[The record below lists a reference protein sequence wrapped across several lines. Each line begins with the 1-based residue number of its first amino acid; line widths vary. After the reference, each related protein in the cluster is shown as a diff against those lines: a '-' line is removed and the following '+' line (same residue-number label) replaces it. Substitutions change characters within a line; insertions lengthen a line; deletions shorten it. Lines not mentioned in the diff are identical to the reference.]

1 LRFWERKRKKNFVEE
16 VIVREKRRVLSR
28 YGVGRGDE
36 REDGKTCETDDQW
49 K

>member
-1 LRFWERKRKKNFVEE
+1 MGREGKKKNFVE
-16 VIVREKRRVLSR
+16 VMVREKRRGLSR

-36 REDGKTCETDDQW
+36 RKDGKTCETDDQW